1 MTRVLLGLIGRTFQ
15 IQSPADAA
23 DKQRPRSLLPH
34 GSGRNRTFEEGL
46 VPGAATHQAS
56 GEEVDFLRRD
66 EAPTKPE
73 DLVNFI
79 TNTFMSNIKTKHP
92 TAK

>member
-15 IQSPADAA
+15 IQTPADAA

-46 VPGAATHQAS
+46 APTRHRPGQWRGS
-56 GEEVDFLRRD
+56 RFLRRD
-66 EAPTKPE
+66 EAPAKPE

-79 TNTFMSNIKTKHP
+79 TNTFTSNIKTKHP

>member
-1 MTRVLLGLIGRTFQ
+1 MGPGEIARLGKALRP
-15 IQSPADAA
+15 PATD
-23 DKQRPRSLLPH
+23 
-34 GSGRNRTFEEGL
+34 
-46 VPGAATHQAS
+46 QAS

-66 EAPTKPE
+66 EAPAKPE

-79 TNTFMSNIKTKHP
+79 TNTFTSNINTKHP

>member
-1 MTRVLLGLIGRTFQ
+1 MGPGEIARLRKAL
-15 IQSPADAA
+15 
-23 DKQRPRSLLPH
+23 RPGP
-34 GSGRNRTFEEGL
+34 
-46 VPGAATHQAS
+46 ATHQAS

-66 EAPTKPE
+66 EAPAKPD

-79 TNTFMSNIKTKHP
+79 TNTFMSNINKKHP

>member
-1 MTRVLLGLIGRTFQ
+1 MTRVLLGLICRTFQ
-15 IQSPADAA
+15 IQSSADEA
-23 DKQRPRSLLPH
+23 DKQGPRSLLPH
-34 GSGRNRTFEEGL
+34 GSGRNRAFEEGL
-46 VPGAATHQAS
+46 VPGAATHRAS

-66 EAPTKPE
+66 EAPAKPD

-79 TNTFMSNIKTKHP
+79 TNTFMSNINKKHP

>member
-1 MTRVLLGLIGRTFQ
+1 MGPGEIARLRKAL
-15 IQSPADAA
+15 
-23 DKQRPRSLLPH
+23 RPP
-34 GSGRNRTFEEGL
+34 
-46 VPGAATHQAS
+46 ATHQAS

-66 EAPTKPE
+66 EAPAKPE

-79 TNTFMSNIKTKHP
+79 TNTFTSNIKTKHP